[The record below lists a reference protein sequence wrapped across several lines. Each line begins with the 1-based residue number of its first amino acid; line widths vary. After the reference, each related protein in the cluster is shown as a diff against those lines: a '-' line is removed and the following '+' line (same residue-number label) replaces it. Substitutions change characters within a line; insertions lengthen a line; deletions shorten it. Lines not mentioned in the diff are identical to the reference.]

1 MNVIFGHQ
9 IEEHRKVCR
18 NIVIEAEKLLT
29 KVMKFNNANK
39 GRINLGSF

>member
-29 KVMKFNNANK
+29 NELISKRLKAAC
-39 GRINLGSF
+39 